1 MMRSVTAARPL
12 LPADNNRCLVT
23 TKYDVELIGDEAP
36 ADDGEAEP
44 WMTSYLDVMTL
55 LFAFFVLLVSMSE
68 IRTQRVPIVTVEDAM
83 GSPAGAET
91 VTVES
96 SGTGN
101 DSGLLPGG
109 IGVLPEYNTVLP
121 GQRGELTPDTSSS
134 ASSAAASEQYSEQFS
149 DLENSFNALDL
160 QGVDAT
166 PGTEGLTLRIA
177 DNLLFASGQAELMYE
192 GMALIGELTSILE
205 QFPGEISVEG
215 HTDNVPI
222 NTARF
227 PSNWELSSARAISV
241 LLFLEQEGIADTRM
255 RAIGY
260 ADTRPLQPN
269 DSVEGRAS
277 NRRVELIL
285 RSL

>member
-1 MMRSVTAARPL
+1 MSS
-12 LPADNNRCLVT
+12 
-23 TKYDVELIGDEAP
+23 KYDVELIGDDVPPDE
-36 ADDGEAEP
+36 GEGEP

-55 LFAFFVLLVSMSE
+55 LFAFFVMLVSMSE
-68 IRTQRVPIVTVEDAM
+68 IRTERVPVVTVEDAI
-83 GSPAGAET
+83 GSPSGVQTIT
-91 VTVES
+91 VTG
-96 SGTGN
+96 SGTGTQ
-101 DSGLLPGG
+101 SGVLPGG
-109 IGVLPEYNTVLP
+109 IGVLPEYNAVLP
-121 GQRGELTPDTSSS
+121 GRTGETSPDATDTGTT
-134 ASSAAASEQYSEQFS
+134 ADDQQQYEQQFGE
-149 DLENSFNALDL
+149 LENSFNALSL

-192 GMALIGELTSILE
+192 GMVLISQLTDILQ
-205 QFPGEISVEG
+205 QFEGEISVEG
-215 HTDNVPI
+215 HTDNIPI
-222 NTARF
+222 NTPRF

-269 DSVEGRAS
+269 DSPQSRAG

-285 RSL
+285 REL

>member
-1 MMRSVTAARPL
+1 MS
-12 LPADNNRCLVT
+12 
-23 TKYDVELIGDEAP
+23 TKYDVELIGDEIP
-36 ADDGEAEP
+36 ADEGEGEP

-68 IRTQRVPIVTVEDAM
+68 IRTERVPIITVEDSM
-83 GSPAGAET
+83 GSPSGAQT
-91 VTVES
+91 VTVTG
-96 SGTGN
+96 SGTGTQG
-101 DSGLLPGG
+101 GLLPGG
-109 IGVLPEYNTVLP
+109 TGVLPEHNAEFP
-121 GQRGELTPDTSSS
+121 GQTGENVPDTSGTGSV
-134 ASSAAASEQYSEQFS
+134 AQQADDYNEQFG
-149 DLENSFNALDL
+149 DLENSFNSLAL

-192 GMALIGELTSILE
+192 GMVLISQLTEILQ

-215 HTDNVPI
+215 HTDNIPI

-269 DSVEGRAS
+269 DTAEGRS
-277 NRRVELIL
+277 GNRRVELIL
-285 RSL
+285 REI

>member
-1 MMRSVTAARPL
+1 MS
-12 LPADNNRCLVT
+12 
-23 TKYDVELIGDEAP
+23 TKYDVELIGDEAST
-36 ADDGEAEP
+36 DEGEGEP

-55 LFAFFVLLVSMSE
+55 LFAFFVLLMSMSE
-68 IRTQRVPIVTVEDAM
+68 IRTEQVPIVTVEESM
-83 GSPAGAET
+83 GAPTGIET
-91 VTVES
+91 ISVTG
-96 SGTGN
+96 SGTGS
-101 DSGLLPGG
+101 DGGLTPGG
-109 IGVLPEYNTVLP
+109 IGVLREYNAVLP
-121 GQRGELTPDTSSS
+121 GQSGETPSNATATGSTADD
-134 ASSAAASEQYSEQFS
+134 SEEYEDQFGE
-149 DLENSFNALDL
+149 LENSFNSLAL

-192 GMALIGELTSILE
+192 GMVLISQLTEILQ

-215 HTDNVPI
+215 HTDNIPI

-269 DSVEGRAS
+269 DSAESRAG

-285 RSL
+285 REI

>member
-1 MMRSVTAARPL
+1 MS
-12 LPADNNRCLVT
+12 
-23 TKYDVELIGDEAP
+23 TKYDVELIGDEASTE
-36 ADDGEAEP
+36 DGEGEP

-55 LFAFFVLLVSMSE
+55 LFAFFVLLMSMSE
-68 IRTQRVPIVTVEDAM
+68 IRTERVPVITVEDSI
-83 GSPAGAET
+83 GSPSGVETMT
-91 VTVES
+91 VTN
-96 SGTGN
+96 SGTGTEG
-101 DSGLLPGG
+101 GLPPGG
-109 IGVLPEYNTVLP
+109 MGVLPEFNAVLP
-121 GQRGELTPDTSSS
+121 GQTGETVADATDTGTP
-134 ASSAAASEQYSEQFS
+134 EQNSDDYLAQFGE
-149 DLENSFNALDL
+149 LENSFNSLAL

-192 GMALIGELTSILE
+192 GMVLISQLTELLQ

-215 HTDNVPI
+215 HTDNIPI
-222 NTARF
+222 NTTRF

-260 ADTRPLQPN
+260 ADTRPLLPN
-269 DSVEGRAS
+269 DSAENRAG

-285 RSL
+285 REL